1 MLVLLSPSKTQDFS
15 PVETT
20 IPSPTKPEL
29 LAESTTLVKELRGLS
44 ATEIGKLMSVS
55 EKLSALNHQ
64 RYQDFTT
71 PFTEENAKPA
81 ALAFKGDVYDG
92 LDAPSL
98 NKKQFEFAQQSI
110 RILSGLYGVLRPLD
124 LIQAYRLEM
133 KTPLKN
139 PRGKDL
145 YTFWGSR
152 LTDTL
157 NRHLQEEKTDTIINL
172 ASQEYF
178 SAIQPKALK
187 GKLIT
192 VHFKERKDGK
202 LKVIGLFA
210 KRARGMM
217 ARYIVEHNIRD
228 AGALTAFSEA
238 DYSFQPEL
246 STDAEFVFARKH
258 G

>member
-15 PVETT
+15 AVDTPIASTQPDLLKE
-20 IPSPTKPEL
+20 SEL
-29 LAESTTLVKELRGLS
+29 LMKELQKLN
-44 ATEIGKLMSVS
+44 ATQIGKLMSVS
-55 EKLSALNHQ
+55 EKLSALNHE
-64 RYQDFTT
+64 RFKAFST
-71 PFTEENAKPA
+71 PFTDSNAKPA

-98 NKKQFEFAQQSI
+98 SAKEMEFAQHSI
-110 RILSGLYGVLRPLD
+110 RILSGLYGVLRPMD

-145 YTFWGSR
+145 YQFWDER
-152 LTDTL
+152 LTDVL
-157 NRHLQEEKTDTIINL
+157 NAHMKTEKTDTVINL

-178 SAIQPKALK
+178 SAVKPKQLD
-187 GKLIT
+187 GRLIT

-217 ARYIVEHNIRD
+217 ARNIVQQGWTKPEQ
-228 AGALTAFSEA
+228 LTAFSEA
-238 DYSFQPEL
+238 GYGFEPEL
-246 STDAEFVFARKH
+246 SSDAEFVFARDPQ
-258 G
+258 

>member
-1 MLVLLSPSKTQDFS
+1 MLVLLSPSKTQDFTPVDS
-15 PVETT
+15 PK
-20 IPSPTKPEL
+20 PTQPAL
-29 LAESTTLVKELRGLS
+29 LQESEILMGELRKLS
-44 ATEIGKLMSVS
+44 APKIGKLMGVS
-55 EKLSALNHQ
+55 EKLATLNHQ
-64 RYQDFTT
+64 RFQDFST
-71 PFTEENAKPA
+71 PFTPKNAKPA

-98 NKKQFEFAQQSI
+98 SARELEFAQHSI

-145 YTFWGSR
+145 YAFWGDR
-152 LTDTL
+152 LTELL
-157 NRHLQEEKTDTIINL
+157 NQQLKEEKTDTIVNL

-178 SAIQPKALK
+178 SAVNTK
-187 GKLIT
+187 KLAGRLVT

-217 ARYIVEHNIRD
+217 ARYIVQQGITD
-228 AGALTAFSEA
+228 IGAITRFHE
-238 DYSFQPEL
+238 DGYQFEPEL
-246 STDAEFVFARKH
+246 STDGEFVFARAR
-258 G
+258 